1 MDTVI
6 KNIKQ
11 YSYILDE
18 DTLKELL
25 YIGSKYT
32 RVKNYIYS
40 RYSGINSIL
49 LLGKDRTIR
58 DEYVR
63 TKFYEQWKL
72 PARYWKLALSEAMAN
87 IKSSWSNI
95 KLRIKSQVKENDN
108 LKNDDKHYINYIL
121 KSNELY
127 HSILTRKEMKIPKV
141 FEDKEL
147 NYKYLNN
154 LIRRYTRK
162 YKNKIP
168 YSNKN
173 TAFSIDTGLY
183 SYKDGCINI
192 TSSKNR
198 KRLPIKLTD
207 NNKRNNTLKVK
218 IIGKKLEIHC
228 PLKVKTKKHEDFV
241 NTIGI
246 DKGYKYLLAVS
257 SGKLYGENLN
267 HYLNKETER
276 LNKVNSTR
284 NRFFAL
290 YQRNLDLGNESKA
303 NNILLN
309 NLGKTKY
316 IKNKLKHN
324 QTVKSYINYSLNQ
337 LIEEEKPK
345 EIVMENLDF
354 VNWNST
360 YPKSVKRKLSRWIK
374 GYIRDRIEYKC
385 GYNNIKYTYINPAY
399 TSKVCSI
406 CGDFGKRVEDVFE
419 CSNCGNLH
427 SDINASKNILK
438 RKYDEEISLYTKFTT
453 VKSILENRFSLNN

>member
-1 MDTVI
+1 MIIVDTVI
-6 KNIKQ
+6 KNINQ
-11 YSYILDE
+11 YSYALDKEILE
-18 DTLKELL
+18 ELL
-25 YIGSKYT
+25 YIGSKYVK
-32 RVKNYIYS
+32 VKNYIYS

-58 DEYVR
+58 DEYVS

-95 KLRIKSQVKENDN
+95 RLRIKTQVKENDN

-127 HSILTRKEMKIPKV
+127 HSILTRKEINIPKV

-147 NYKYLNN
+147 DYKYLNN

-173 TAFSIDTGLY
+173 TTFGVDTGLY

-192 TSSKNR
+192 TSSKKG

-207 NNKRNNTLKVK
+207 NNKRNNTLTVK
-218 IIGKKLEIHC
+218 IIGNKLEIHC
-228 PLKVKTKKHEDFV
+228 PLKVKTKKHKDFV

-284 NRFFAL
+284 NRLFAL
-290 YQRNLDLGNESKA
+290 YQNNLDLGNVSKA

-316 IKNKLKHN
+316 IKNKLRHD

-337 LIEEEKPK
+337 LIKEEKPK

-360 YPKSVKRKLSRWIK
+360 YPKSVKRKLSRWVK

-385 GYNNIKYTYINPAY
+385 DYNNIKYTYINPAY

-406 CGDFGKRVEDVFE
+406 CGDFGKRMDDVFE

-427 SDINASKNILK
+427 SDINASKNILD
-438 RKYDEEISLYTKFTT
+438 RKYDKEISLYTKFTT
-453 VKSILENRFSLNN
+453 VKSILENR